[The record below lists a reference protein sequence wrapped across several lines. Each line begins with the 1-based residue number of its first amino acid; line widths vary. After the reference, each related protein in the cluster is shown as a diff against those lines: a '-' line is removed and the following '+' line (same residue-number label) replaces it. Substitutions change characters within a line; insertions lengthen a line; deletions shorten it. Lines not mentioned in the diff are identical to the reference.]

1 MKNLLTVDLEDWF
14 SVEVLKDALPPDT
27 WDQQES
33 VVERNTIDV
42 LDLFDAHGV
51 KATFFVLGWIADRHP
66 ELIQEVAH
74 RGHEIACHSYYH
86 RMVSSLAPDEFR
98 QDTDLAINAIVKAC
112 GRIPL
117 GYRSPTWG
125 IKSDMMWAFDIL
137 AELGFEYD
145 SSIFPTEHDL
155 YGEPGGPREAYPINT
170 SCGKTIIEIPA
181 ISAHGGAEKGGAAV
195 SGGGWLRHKPY
206 WYTKRQLARMNK
218 REMAMVIYF
227 HPWELDQNL
236 PEKGLLTYMKK
247 KRGPIKDWV
256 RQYMGVASMRIKV
269 EKLLRDFEFIPI
281 KDCLETFK
289 ARRRNTT

>member
-27 WDQQES
+27 WDRQES

-42 LDLFDAHGV
+42 LDLFDAHSV
-51 KATFFVLGWIADRHP
+51 KATFFVLGWIADKHP

-86 RMVSSLAPDEFR
+86 RMVSSLTPDEFR
-98 QDTDLAINAIVKAC
+98 RDTDMAINAIVKAC
-112 GRIPL
+112 SIMPI

-125 IKSDMMWAFDIL
+125 IKSSMTWAFDIL
-137 AELGFEYD
+137 DELGFEYD
-145 SSIFPTEHDL
+145 SSVIRTKHDL
-155 YGEPGGPREAYPINT
+155 YGDPDAPQEPHPIKVASGGTFY
-170 SCGKTIIEIPA
+170 EIPV
-181 ISAHGGAEKGGAAV
+181 ITIDTDLTAV

-206 WYTKRQLARMNK
+206 WYTKKHMRIMNQRK
-218 REMAMVIYF
+218 MPMVVYF

-256 RQYMGVASMRIKV
+256 RQYMGVASMKIKV
-269 EKLLRDFEFIPI
+269 EKLLKDFEFAPI
-281 KDCLETFK
+281 KDSLETFK